1 MRMRKTVRVLMY
13 LLFAATAIYPVGAA
27 VAACFGYDFAPT
39 SVPTFA
45 LTTAA
50 LSVCVTV
57 LGLVSG
63 SAAEGKAL
71 PILSAL
77 ITPLSLI
84 CAVLCVLKC
93 PQVTVIASTALLI
106 LCCCSL
112 TAKHTSPLRL
122 KTAVLLLSA
131 LMLLPISAFG
141 LGALLFGNAPQ
152 STVVRTLPSPDGR
165 YRAEVI
171 ESNQGAL
178 GGDSFVDVYENGE
191 IHLLLFKIEKK
202 PQRVWSG
209 GWSESEDMLIC
220 WKDDDSL
227 LINSTLY
234 EIK

>member
-13 LLFAATAIYPVGAA
+13 LLFAATAIYSVGAA

-50 LSVCVTV
+50 LSVCVTAID
-57 LGLVSG
+57 LVYRP
-63 SAAEGKAL
+63 EGKTL

>member
-50 LSVCVTV
+50 LSVCVTAID
-57 LGLVSG
+57 LVYRP
-63 SAAEGKAL
+63 EGKTL

-171 ESNQGAL
+171 ESDQGAL
-178 GGDSFVDVYENGE
+178 GGDSFVDVYENVE

>member
-1 MRMRKTVRVLMY
+1 MRMRKTTRVLMY
-13 LLFAATAIYPVGAA
+13 LLFAATAIYSVGAA
-27 VAACFGYDFAPT
+27 AAACFGYDFAPT

-50 LSVCVTV
+50 LSVCVTAID
-57 LGLVSG
+57 LVYRP
-63 SAAEGKAL
+63 EGKVL

-84 CAVLCVLKC
+84 CAVLCILKC
-93 PQVTVIASTALLI
+93 PQVTVIASTALLF
-106 LCCCSL
+106 LCCCLL
-112 TAKHTSPLRL
+112 TAKHARPLRL

-171 ESNQGAL
+171 ESDQGAL

>member
-1 MRMRKTVRVLMY
+1 MRMRKTTRVLMY
-13 LLFAATAIYPVGAA
+13 LLFAATAIYSVGAA
-27 VAACFGYDFAPT
+27 AAACFGYDFAPT

-50 LSVCVTV
+50 LSVCVTAID
-57 LGLVSG
+57 LVYRP
-63 SAAEGKAL
+63 EGKAL

-77 ITPLSLI
+77 ITPLPLI
-84 CAVLCVLKC
+84 CAVLCILKC
-93 PQVTVIASTALLI
+93 PQVTVIASTALLF
-106 LCCCSL
+106 LCCCLL
-112 TAKHTSPLRL
+112 TAKHARPLRL

-131 LMLLPISAFG
+131 LMLLPIRAFG

-171 ESNQGAL
+171 ESDQGAL
-178 GGDSFVDVYENGE
+178 GGDSFVDVYENVE
-191 IHLLLFKIEKK
+191 IDLLLFKIEKK